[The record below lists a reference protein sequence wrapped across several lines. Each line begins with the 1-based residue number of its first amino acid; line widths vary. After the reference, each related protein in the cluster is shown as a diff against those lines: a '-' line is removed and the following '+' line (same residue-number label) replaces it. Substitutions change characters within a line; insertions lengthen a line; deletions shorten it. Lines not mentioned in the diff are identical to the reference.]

1 MRRRGWWFAT
11 AAVGVLFAAVPASAH
26 HSRAMFDMNR
36 NITLRGVV
44 TEYRWQ
50 SPHSHIVV
58 KVAPGATNA
67 ATVGTWDVEASAIE
81 IMTTR
86 GWTRTTYKVGAP
98 ITVVVHPDRNGAG
111 LVLLF
116 YAIQP
121 DGTHLYR
128 AQNRYPGEAE

>member
-1 MRRRGWWFAT
+1 MAA
-11 AAVGVLFAAVPASAH
+11 AAVLLAAGSASAH
-26 HSRAMFDMNR
+26 HSRAMFDMTK

-58 KVAPGATNA
+58 KVAPDA
-67 ATVGTWDVEASAIE
+67 ANPAAARTWDVEASAIDLM
-81 IMTTR
+81 ITR
-86 GWTRTTYKVGAP
+86 GWTRTTYKAGDP

-121 DGTHLYR
+121 DGKRLYR